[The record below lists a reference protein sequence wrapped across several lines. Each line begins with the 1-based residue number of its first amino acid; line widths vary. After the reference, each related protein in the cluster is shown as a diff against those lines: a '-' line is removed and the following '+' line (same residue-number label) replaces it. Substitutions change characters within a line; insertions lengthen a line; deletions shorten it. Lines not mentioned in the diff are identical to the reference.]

1 MKKFTILSVLSLIIM
16 SSFYI
21 GTKFSGGNSS
31 TVQTPEPIKYN
42 MIGCY
47 LDEDR
52 DYSQEAKEIQSIYK
66 TNMSTSKIKH
76 LLIYIDGLAEEYDVN
91 YNLIKAVITTES
103 SWNVKARSRVN
114 ALGLMQV
121 MKACATDYKTP
132 HSEMYDPYVN
142 ITVGTMYLSK
152 LLKQFPDVETAL
164 VAYNEGPRHAKKY
177 KDEYIYNSR
186 YVIKVTTHLMNLET
200 VDVAENS

>member
-1 MKKFTILSVLSLIIM
+1 MKKFIILSLTSLIIGI
-16 SSFYI
+16 SFYS
-21 GTKFSGGNSS
+21 GTMFNSN
-31 TVQTPEPIKYN
+31 TDIETQPKQIKYN
-42 MIGCY
+42 MIGY
-47 LDEDR
+47 YMDEER
-52 DYSQEAKEIQSIYK
+52 DYNSEAREIQSIYR

-76 LLIYIDGLAEEYDVN
+76 LLIYIDGIAKEYDVN

-121 MKACATDYKTP
+121 MKACAKDFKTP
-132 HSEMYDPYVN
+132 HSEMYDPYINV
-142 ITVGTMYLSK
+142 TVGTMYLSK

-177 KDEYIYNSR
+177 KDEYIYNSK
-186 YVIKVTTHLMNLET
+186 YVTKVTAQLVNLET
-200 VDVAENS
+200 LLLADNE